1 MSNAE
6 YLSRPFPLLAKLA
19 AVLRNIVPVRKA
31 FVRFAKLLRGGKESN
46 EPLVSEFVGDIPDV
60 AGGIPGI
67 IDEAP
72 PVADEASEV
81 TDEIPGGAGE
91 ALDAAADDAPAEA
104 TDDVPEAAHE
114 AEVPDQTPGTADEAP
129 NSTGE
134 APAGVFD
141 DVPVVGDEAPEIT
154 GEIPGA
160 ADEASNAIDNP
171 PAGVAD
177 DVPEVADETPE
188 ITGETPGVADQAP
201 AIADDRPDV
210 SEASEPPVVV
220 PAVSAEA
227 PLAPVCSLS
236 AREQLIRRR
245 WAETGIKMWAGLGAL
260 NIQGSAELLP
270 LQPGAT
276 RREYDRLEF
285 RLIAGAIVC
294 EGVVVDPPSHRK

>member
-177 DVPEVADETPE
+177 
-188 ITGETPGVADQAP
+188 QAP

-227 PLAPVCSLS
+227 PLAPACSRS